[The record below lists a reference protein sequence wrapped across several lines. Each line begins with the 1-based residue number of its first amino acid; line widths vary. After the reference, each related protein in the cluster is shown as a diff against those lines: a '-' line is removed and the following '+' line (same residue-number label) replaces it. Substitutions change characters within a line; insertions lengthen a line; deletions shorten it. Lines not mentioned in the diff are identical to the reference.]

1 VKGIGADGWR
11 PGPRET
17 MPRVHRN
24 DTQTAF
30 PLAGE
35 RAQPSGE
42 VFRCGAVAMAGRDVL
57 LIDADVDAR
66 AVLADRLRVYGGYA
80 VDEAAEGG
88 AARLLARNKRFDAMI
103 LAMDAPGADGLALCR
118 ERRRA
123 GSTAPIMLLGS
134 GDVERETLL
143 AFEAGANDY
152 VAKPVKP
159 HVLLA
164 RLRARLRDYERNSAC
179 SLPVGR
185 FLLYPRE
192 RMLVEPPTMARVPL
206 TDKETAVLTFL
217 YRAGACAV
225 DRRALLAHVWGYAAG
240 VDTHAVE
247 QLIYRLR
254 RKLEP
259 DRRRATILVTGGDGY
274 RLVASARDVA
284 A

>member
-1 VKGIGADGWR
+1 M
-11 PGPRET
+11 T
-17 MPRVHRN
+17 
-24 DTQTAF
+24 
-30 PLAGE
+30 
-35 RAQPSGE
+35 
-42 VFRCGAVAMAGRDVL
+42 GRHVL
-57 LIDADVDAR
+57 LIDADTEVR
-66 AVLADRLRVYGGYA
+66 ELLADRLRVYGAYA

-88 AARLLARNKRFDAMI
+88 AARLLAGNKRFDAVI
-103 LAMDAPGADGLALCR
+103 LAMDVPGADGLALCR
-118 ERRRA
+118 ELCRT
-123 GSTAPIMLLGS
+123 GSTAPIVLLGS
-134 GDVERETLL
+134 GDAERETLL

-152 VAKPVKP
+152 VPKPVKP

-185 FLLYPRE
+185 FMLHPRE
-192 RMLVEPPTMARVPL
+192 RMLVDLQTTRHVPL

-225 DRRALLAHVWGYAAG
+225 DRQTLLAHVWSYAAG

-259 DRRRATILVTGGDGY
+259 DPRRARTLVTEGDGY